1 MNRDPTNMMIFLAE
15 SYLYQL
21 DPIAI
26 EIFKFKLRWYGLA
39 YIAGF
44 VVSWLII
51 RQMAKSDRSTLTTEG
66 VWDLSFYSVL
76 GVMLGGRI
84 GYAAFYDLGLFFG
97 FEATLPF
104 WKLLAIHKGGMSSHG
119 GIIGVIVAMWL
130 YARRHKHSLL
140 HILDLAA
147 FSSLPGLFFGRL
159 ANFNNGELWG
169 RALTADLQAN
179 PPWWSVKYPQELLT
193 DSFRDSPGKI
203 AQLRDSL
210 GSIPGGRQISV
221 DDLYSFIQNGNQEFI
236 DLVQPVLT
244 AYYPSQ
250 IFQAITD
257 GPILMIILALLWL
270 RPRKPGVISCSFLM
284 AYGVL
289 RFCTEFFR
297 QPDEGVALLLGF
309 SRGQV
314 LSSLMI
320 LSGAVILGF
329 ALRRDVKPLG
339 GLLK

>member
-1 MNRDPTNMMIFLAE
+1 MMNFLAE
-15 SYLYQL
+15 SYLYSL

-26 EIFKFKLRWYGLA
+26 EIFKVKLHWYGLA
-39 YIAGF
+39 YITGF
-44 VVSWLII
+44 VMSWLII

-76 GVMLGGRI
+76 GVMLGGRL
-84 GYAAFYDLGLFFG
+84 GYAIFYQQHLFIEFSP
-97 FEATLPF
+97 TLPF
-104 WKLLAIHKGGMSSHG
+104 WNLLAIHKGGMSSHG

-130 YARRHKHSLL
+130 YARRHQHSSL

-147 FSSLPGLFFGRL
+147 FSCLPGLFFGRL

-169 RALTADLQAN
+169 RALPADMQAT
-179 PPWWSVKYPQELLT
+179 PPWWSVKYPQELLHA
-193 DSFRDSPGKI
+193 SFQNNLEKVSR
-203 AQLRDSL
+203 LRENL
-210 GSIPGGRQISV
+210 GAIPGGRQISENE
-221 DDLYSFIQNGNQEFI
+221 LLSHIQNGNQEFI

-250 IFQAITD
+250 LFQAITD

-270 RPRKPGVISCSFLM
+270 RPRKPGVIGCSFLM

-289 RFCTEFFR
+289 RFATEFFR

-320 LSGAVILGF
+320 LSGAVILWL
-329 ALRRDVKPLG
+329 AVRRDVKPLG
-339 GLLK
+339 GLLKS